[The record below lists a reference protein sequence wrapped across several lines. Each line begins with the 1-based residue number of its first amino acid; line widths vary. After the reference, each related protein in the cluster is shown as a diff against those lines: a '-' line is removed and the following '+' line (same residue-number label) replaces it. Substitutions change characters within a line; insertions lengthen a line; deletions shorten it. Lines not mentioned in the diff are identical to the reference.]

1 MYEQN
6 QIRRTLYSAEGQA
19 RLSSVLDPGD
29 SRAMAARRV
38 CEAFGFRDAR
48 GRLQQA
54 SCTTV
59 LRELD
64 GAGLIKL
71 QPPRNRGG
79 GGRPRG
85 LGHAVPLPSGVP
97 DRVDRVA
104 GLRLVPVETADQRR
118 LWTELVAREHP
129 RGAACHAGHQLRY
142 LGRMAGWAR
151 SGSPRRRNILRRG
164 MPGWDRE
171 TRERHLHRVLG
182 LSRFPRALREP
193 CFEGARPLPAQ
204 GRPGLREAVRVP
216 SAFGGDFR

>member
-38 CEAFGFRDAR
+38 CEAFGFHDAR

-71 QPPRNRGG
+71 QPPSNRGG

-85 LGHAVPLPSGVP
+85 LGHAVPLPTGVP
-97 DRVDRVA
+97 DRAGCGASAGSGGNGGPTPPVDRV
-104 GLRLVPVETADQRR
+104 GC
-118 LWTELVAREHP
+118 AR
-129 RGAACHAGHQLRY
+129 AS
-142 LGRMAGWAR
+142 
-151 SGSPRRRNILRRG
+151 SGSGVPCRSPTALPDRFGAWLAGRGRVRRAGTTSCGAGCPVGTGRRG
-164 MPGWDRE
+164 SGIC
-171 TRERHLHRVLG
+171 TA
-182 LSRFPRALREP
+182 F
-193 CFEGARPLPAQ
+193 
-204 GRPGLREAVRVP
+204 
-216 SAFGGDFR
+216 SA